1 MKTKEYEKMII
12 EAGYQATPELVA
24 AVEASHKATANAELV
39 DVEFQRIHAERLN
52 IKPKHKNEK

>member
-1 MKTKEYEKMII
+1 MII